1 LREIENFSLISDTD
15 SNVSVEPLGTAN
27 VTAEARN
34 QEFPYTETDF
44 RQIKGILYD
53 DSGIFLPPTKMN
65 LVYSRLTKRLRA
77 LGLKSFYEYVLYVQG
92 SGAKS
97 ERRHLVNALTTNL
110 THFFR
115 EPHHLDVVTNQLG
128 PLAMRKTAAGE
139 RFRIWSAG
147 CSTGEE
153 PYSIALALLR
163 HSPEL
168 AKRDVQILATDIDS
182 EVVAHGERG
191 AYEKQIV
198 QPVEASLLKRYFQ
211 TGWGPNADRY
221 VVCDDLRSMTS
232 FKTLNLMQHWPI
244 AGQFDA
250 IFCRNVVIYFDEAT
264 KAVLWQ
270 RFAAALLPGAPLMIG
285 HSERI
290 AGPARELFE
299 PAGLTAYRLR
309 AR

>member
-1 LREIENFSLISDTD
+1 
-15 SNVSVEPLGTAN
+15 

-34 QEFPYTETDF
+34 QEFPYTERDF
-44 RQIKGILYD
+44 LQIKGILYD
-53 DSGIFLPPTKMN
+53 DAGIFLPPTKMS

-77 LGLKSFYEYVLYVQG
+77 LGLSSFYEYVQFVQG

-97 ERRHLVNALTTNL
+97 ERRHLINALTTNL

-115 EPHHLDVVTNQLG
+115 EPHHLDMVTQE
-128 PLAMRKTAAGE
+128 LAPRALETTARGG

-163 HSPEL
+163 HSPEI
-168 AKRDVQILATDIDS
+168 ASRDVQILATDIDS
-182 EVVAHGERG
+182 EVVAYGERG
-191 AYEKQIV
+191 AYDKNV
-198 QPVEASLLKRYFQ
+198 VRPVEASLLQRYFQ

-221 VVCDDLRSMTS
+221 VVCDELRAMTS
-232 FKTLNLMQHWPI
+232 FKTLNLMQHWPLS
-244 AGQFDA
+244 GKMDA

-270 RFAAALLPGAPLMIG
+270 RFAEVLKPGALLMIG

-290 AGPARELFE
+290 SGPARDLFE
-299 PAGLTAYRLR
+299 PAGLTTYRLR
-309 AR
+309 TR